1 MKGMYL
7 LGTGH
12 ETQSLREA
20 GMLAHHGDLETCNRG
35 DSHQNQKYFS
45 QRLTIRYSSTYASA
59 SRRSTASLLPILP
72 IASSFSNQNQISR
85 HGHRISRAPM
95 SAPE

>member
-1 MKGMYL
+1 MPMRIIMKGMYL

-59 SRRSTASLLPILP
+59 SRRSTGSAILQVE
-72 IASSFSNQNQISR
+72 SESGF
-85 HGHRISRAPM
+85 AP
-95 SAPE
+95 